1 MGNFCHN
8 NQKIIKKFDY
18 FGTFVTFRINDEIEY
33 KSIVGGLTSL
43 IFFILSILYTI
54 YVGLAFIKREN
65 IKFIFSNKIIEKQPF
80 INLTDVGFNMGFGIQ
95 YQDNAL
101 SAIDDFKNYLN
112 YPLILKEWIGEDTII
127 KFPFGLKS

>member
-8 NQKIIKKFDY
+8 IQKIIKKFDY

>member
-1 MGNFCHN
+1 MGNCCHN
-8 NQKIIKKFDY
+8 FQKIIKKFDY

-54 YVGLAFIKREN
+54 YVGLSFIKREN
-65 IKFIFSNKIIEKQPF
+65 IEFIFSNKIIEKQPF
-80 INLTDVGFNMGFGIQ
+80 INLTEVGFNMGFGIQ

-101 SAIDDFKNYLN
+101 SAIDDFKDYLN
-112 YPLILKEWIGEDTII
+112 YSLILKEWIGEDTII
-127 KFPFGLKS
+127 KYPFGLKS